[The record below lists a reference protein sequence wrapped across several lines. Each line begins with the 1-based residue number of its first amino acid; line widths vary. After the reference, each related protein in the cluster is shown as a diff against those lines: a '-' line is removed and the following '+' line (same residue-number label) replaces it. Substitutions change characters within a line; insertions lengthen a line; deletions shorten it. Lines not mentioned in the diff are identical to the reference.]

1 MFGFR
6 KKYSLP
12 EDFFQGAHD
21 IHCHLLPGVDDGFS
35 SAEKSLY
42 ALKKLEER
50 GVKKMILT
58 PHFMNNYPEN
68 NRKNISAE
76 FEVFKAEAEKACQIE
91 LRLGGEYMLEGGFP
105 EHFKQG
111 FLTLDKA
118 GTHVLCATSYMM

>member
-76 FEVFKAEAEKACQIE
+76 FEVFKAEAEKAVQE
-91 LRLGGEYMLEGGFP
+91 Q
-105 EHFKQG
+105 K
-111 FLTLDKA
+111 DKKTA
-118 GTHVLCATSYMM
+118 VIADYAKGNSVAAASHRASGAL